1 MSYDLNFWRCEP
13 SCTKSPQEIYE
24 LLCDDE
30 SVSGLQPLP
39 LESIIGRI
47 CEAFPAT
54 DPYYF
59 EGTCLELNWQG
70 NDGEGAFQVTWS
82 PQHFRVDC
90 YGLQEQNVNKLISI
104 ASESLCSFYDPQI
117 ERLYQPEIGGTHHL
131 TAA

>member
-30 SVSGLQPLP
+30 AVNGLQPLP
-39 LESIIGRI
+39 VQSIIGKI

-54 DPYYF
+54 VPHYF

-70 NDGEGAFQVTWS
+70 KDSEGAFQVTWS
-82 PQHFRVDC
+82 SQHFRVDC
-90 YGLQEQNVNKLISI
+90 YGLQDQNVNKLISI
-104 ASESLCSFYDPQI
+104 ASEFFCSFYDPQV
-117 ERLYQPEIGGTHHL
+117 ERLYQPKTDGTQYL
-131 TAA
+131 TV